1 MRIQHL
7 PLKEIYETLHSSH
20 QGLTQDEATARINR
34 YGKNIIEQ
42 RRKRDERAQFINAMS
57 DFFALILWAAAL
69 ICVVSAIV
77 AKQNEMYLLAAAI
90 VSVILINAV
99 FSFLQSLRAERALEA
114 LRDILPRHCM
124 VLRDQKW
131 TLCPVENLVSGDVVA
146 LNQGNSVPADIRL
159 IECARLR
166 VDAAA
171 LTGESLPSARH
182 SSPDMIDDI
191 LRAKNLV
198 LAGSRVV
205 AGHALG
211 IVFATGI
218 RSELGKIAKL
228 TLSGEER
235 PTPLQEEIRIIS
247 RRISMLALALGG
259 VFFIVG
265 WLAGLSA
272 ASASLFAIGIIVANV
287 PEGLMPTLTLSLALA
302 AQRMATRKAL
312 VRNLPAVEA
321 LGSTT
326 VICTDKTGTLTINK
340 LKVAFVEVSG
350 SSHSEKDFTKKK
362 SLTHRETL
370 LLRAMLWTH
379 GFSDRQMTMAARSD
393 PVEEA
398 LVNYAE
404 KHPATAD
411 LPAYVRIG
419 EIPFDDSRRR
429 QSVVVGIHSEYWLLC
444 KGAPEV
450 VVSRCI
456 TATPDDC
463 PSGDFKE
470 QNQATLLRAGEL
482 SACGMKVLAYAQRKL
497 SREEAER
504 FSQTTELKEPEDN
517 FEDGEKTESKLELL
531 GIVALEDPIRAEVPE
546 AVANCQTAGIR
557 IIMIT
562 GDHPE
567 TARYVATQSGIFR
580 GTNPR
585 IVLGQQVE
593 HWSNA
598 QLQFALEHP
607 EIAFARVKATQ
618 KLRIVEA
625 LKNKH
630 DVVAVTGDGINDA
643 PALRHSD
650 VGIAMG
656 LCGTDVARE
665 SADIIL
671 LDDNFATIVSAI
683 REGRGIYQNI
693 RNFMTYILASNV
705 PEAIPYILYVLLPI
719 PLPLSIPQILAIDLG
734 TDLIPALGLSKE
746 PPSETVMHQR
756 PRKPSEHLI
765 NKSLVLRAY
774 LWLGLW
780 EAMAAISVFFIFL
793 FESGW
798 HWGEHIDPR
807 STIAKQASTATF
819 CTVILMQV
827 VNLFLC
833 RGRLA
838 ARPNA
843 LLFAGLAIELIF
855 VFLVMKI
862 PLLKNILATETLP
875 LWIFQ
880 LIAAFM
886 LLMFGAEMIRR
897 RTLKYFVK

>member
-1 MRIQHL
+1 MRIQNL
-7 PLKEIYETLHSSH
+7 QLDEIYETLHSSRL
-20 QGLTQDEATARINR
+20 GLTQEEATARINR

-42 RRKRDERAQFINAMS
+42 HRKHNLRMQFISAMS
-57 DFFALILWAAAL
+57 DFFALVLWAAAL
-69 ICVVSAIV
+69 ICVFAAVY
-77 AKQNEMYLLAAAI
+77 AKQNEMFLLAAAI
-90 VSVILINAV
+90 VSVIVINAI
-99 FSFLQSLRAERALEA
+99 FSFWQSLRAERALEA
-114 LRDILPRHCM
+114 LREILPRHCM

-131 TLCPVENLVSGDVVA
+131 TLCLVENLVSGDVVS
-146 LNQGNSVPADIRL
+146 LTQGDSVPADIRL

-171 LTGESLPSARH
+171 VTGESLPSARH
-182 SSPDMIDDI
+182 SSTDATDDV

-198 LAGSRVV
+198 LAGCRVV

-211 IVFATGI
+211 IVFATGL
-218 RSELGKIAKL
+218 RSEFGKIAKL

-235 PTPLQEEIRIIS
+235 PTPLQEEIRLIS
-247 RRISMLALALGG
+247 KRISLLALALGLF
-259 VFFIVG
+259 FFIFG

-302 AQRMATRKAL
+302 AQRMAERKAL
-312 VRNLPAVEA
+312 VRRLPAVEA

-340 LKVAFVEVSG
+340 LKTAFIEVGG
-350 SSHSEKDFTKKK
+350 SSYSAKDFTKKDT
-362 SLTHRETL
+362 LTPHEIL

-379 GFSDRQMTMAARSD
+379 GFSERHLTLSALSD
-393 PVEEA
+393 PIEAA
-398 LVNYAE
+398 LVSFAFE
-404 KHPATAD
+404 HPAKVH
-411 LPAYVRIG
+411 LPACQQIG

-429 QSVVVGIHSEYWLLC
+429 QSVIVEVQGEFWLLC

-450 VVSRCI
+450 VISRCSTEFKNDKQPLNF
-456 TATPDDC
+456 TAR
-463 PSGDFKE
+463 SE
-470 QNQATLLRAGEL
+470 LILLRAGEL
-482 SACGMKVLAYAQRKL
+482 AACGMKVLAYAHRRL
-497 SREEAER
+497 GSEEAAR
-504 FSQTTELKEPEDN
+504 FSQIGNEEEISDDTETTEKNLD
-517 FEDGEKTESKLELL
+517 FL
-531 GIVALEDPIRAEVPE
+531 GLVALEDPIRTEVPE
-546 AVANCQTAGIR
+546 AVMHCRTAGIR

-567 TARYVATQSGIFR
+567 TARYVATQSGIFKS
-580 GTNPR
+580 TNPR

-643 PALRHSD
+643 PALRHAD

-683 REGRGIYQNI
+683 REGRGIFQNI

-705 PEAIPYILYVLLPI
+705 PEAIPYVLYVLLPI
-719 PLPLSIPQILAIDLG
+719 PIPLSIPHILAIDLG

-746 PPSETVMHQR
+746 PPAELIMNQM
-756 PRKPSEHLI
+756 PRKPTEHLI
-765 NKSLVLRAY
+765 NKSLILRAY

-780 EAMAAISVFFIFL
+780 EAIAAMSIFFIFL

-798 HWGEHIDPR
+798 RWGEHIDPQG
-807 STIAKQASTATF
+807 TLAKQASTVTF

-827 VNLFLC
+827 INLFLC
-833 RGRLA
+833 RTRLA
-838 ARPNA
+838 APLNA
-843 LLFAGLAIELIF
+843 LLLAGLVIEVLF
-855 VFLVMKI
+855 VLLVMKN
-862 PLLKNILATETLP
+862 PLLKEILATEALP
-875 LWIFQ
+875 LWIFP

-886 LLMFGAEMIRR
+886 VLMLSAELIRR
-897 RTLKYFVK
+897 KTLKYFVK

>member
-1 MRIQHL
+1 MRIQNL
-7 PLKEIYETLHSSH
+7 PLDEIYETLLSSR
-20 QGLTQDEATARINR
+20 QGLTQAEATARINR

-42 RRKRDERAQFINAMS
+42 HRKRNEKLQFIKAMT

-69 ICVVSAIV
+69 ICMISGVI
-77 AKQNEMYLLAAAI
+77 AKQNEMFLLAAAI
-90 VSVILINAV
+90 VSVIFINAI
-99 FSFLQSLRAERALEA
+99 FAFWQSLRAEKALEA
-114 LRDILPRHCM
+114 LREILPRHCM

-131 TLCPVENLVSGDVVA
+131 TLCPAENLVSGDVVS
-146 LNQGNSVPADIRL
+146 LNQGDSVPADIRL

-171 LTGESLPSARH
+171 VTGESLPSARH
-182 SSPDMIDDI
+182 SSTDMSDDI

-218 RSELGKIAKL
+218 RSEFGKIAKL

-235 PTPLQEEIRIIS
+235 PTPLQEEIRVIS
-247 RRISMLALALGG
+247 KRISLLALALGG

-265 WLAGLSA
+265 WLSGLSPSN
-272 ASASLFAIGIIVANV
+272 ASIFAIGIIVANV
-287 PEGLMPTLTLSLALA
+287 PEGLMPTLTLSLAMA
-302 AQRMATRKAL
+302 AQRMAAQKAL
-312 VRNLPAVEA
+312 VRRLPAVEA
-321 LGSTT
+321 LGSAT

-350 SSHSEKDFTKKK
+350 TSHSEKQFAKKE
-362 SLTHRETL
+362 SLTPRETF

-379 GFSDRQMTMAARSD
+379 GYSDLKIPLAAQSD
-393 PVEEA
+393 PVEDA
-398 LVNYAE
+398 LVGYADQ
-404 KHPATAD
+404 HPASIH
-411 LPAYVRIG
+411 LPVPERIG

-429 QSVVVGIHSEYWLLC
+429 QSVIVAIQDEYWLLC

-450 VVSRCI
+450 IVSRCI
-456 TATPDDC
+456 TEELAEA
-463 PSGDFKE
+463 PSSPFKE
-470 QNQATLLRAGEL
+470 QSQAILKRAGEL
-482 SACGMKVLAYAQRKL
+482 AACGMKVLAYAQRRL
-497 SREEAER
+497 SLDEGKYFAQKKEADVQ
-504 FSQTTELKEPEDN
+504 FDV
-517 FEDGEKTESKLELL
+517 GEKTESDLELL
-531 GIVALEDPIRAEVPE
+531 GLVALEDPIRAEVPE
-546 AVANCQTAGIR
+546 AVANCQMAGIK

-567 TARYVATQSGIFR
+567 TARYVANQSGIFR
-580 GTNPR
+580 SSNTR

-643 PALRHSD
+643 PALRHAD

-665 SADIIL
+665 SADLIL

-683 REGRGIYQNI
+683 KEGRGIFQNI

-705 PEAIPYILYVLLPI
+705 PEAVPYILYVLLPI

-746 PPSETVMHQR
+746 PPSASLMNQN

-765 NKSLVLRAY
+765 NKKLILKAY
-774 LWLGLW
+774 LWFGLW
-780 EAMAAISVFFIFL
+780 EAIAAISVFFIFL
-793 FESGW
+793 FESDW
-798 HWGEHIDPR
+798 RWGEHIDPQ
-807 STIAKQASTATF
+807 SALAKQASTATF

-833 RGRLA
+833 RTRISARLNLLLSA
-838 ARPNA
+838 GLIIE
-843 LLFAGLAIELIF
+843 LLF
-855 VFLVMKI
+855 VFSMMKV
-862 PLLKNILATETLP
+862 PLLKNILATEALP
-875 LWIFQ
+875 LWLFPFM
-880 LIAAFM
+880 AAFM
-886 LLMFGAEMIRR
+886 LMMLSAELMRR
-897 RTLKYFVK
+897 KMLKYFVK